1 MPLETPWQRAQ
12 FLIDEPGYIGILSQA
27 NSCGPGVIANGSFEN
42 GIGAGNQGY
51 GFSPGATGNG
61 PAAIFDLVQ
70 TGIYGPQTCTL
81 SIRDTKGL
89 SATITLKNEALLLY
103 SGQKGP
109 QPTAGALGVPVAYD
123 GYGGATPSPAPS
135 GSVPAVEDWSQTF
148 LVYEQG
154 YNGVYSLDPSSCAY
168 FTATLVQGAT
178 PNSGATLS
186 VHYHGPSPQ
195 ETGCT
200 FVVRDMDG
208 QHVTYTG
215 VPLP

>member
-1 MPLETPWQRAQ
+1 
-12 FLIDEPGYIGILSQA
+12 
-27 NSCGPGVIANGSFEN
+27 
-42 GIGAGNQGY
+42 
-51 GFSPGATGNG
+51 
-61 PAAIFDLVQ
+61 LVQ

-81 SIRDTKGL
+81 SIRDTNGH

-109 QPTAGALGVPVAYD
+109 QPTAGALGVPVAFDYF
-123 GYGGATPSPAPS
+123 GGATPSPAPS
-135 GSVPAVEDWSQTF
+135 GTVPAIEDWSQTF

-154 YNGVYSLDPSSCAY
+154 YSGVYSLDASSCAY

-178 PNSGATLS
+178 PSDGGTLS

-200 FVVRDMDG
+200 FVVRDANG
-208 QHVTYTG
+208 QSAIYQG
-215 VPLP
+215 VGLP